1 MGHAGLAGI
10 KHHLVLVVDGSWG
23 WARLLAV
30 NQTQKSNNLA
40 QILHV
45 NQTSAL
51 VHSRPG
57 RGWLAGQ
64 ALHSPDIK
72 HALFVSPCWIAN
84 GRPLVPPSGLAGAD
98 SMQLVFR
105 FKTRRFKAG

>member
-40 QILHV
+40 QMLHA
-45 NQTSAL
+45 NQT
-51 VHSRPG
+51 RG
-57 RGWLAGQ
+57 RAVAGLGWLAGQ

-72 HALFVSPCWIAN
+72 HALSVRADASVS
-84 GRPLVPPSGLAGAD
+84 
-98 SMQLVFR
+98 
-105 FKTRRFKAG
+105 